1 MEPIASQTKF
11 IIGGA
16 LALCVTATALP
27 GAASEP
33 STVPEPAASTPV
45 GQDED
50 ATADALERELKALRT
65 RLAEMQAPLP
75 STEAPASGAPLA
87 GRTTSGDAAV
97 SAQDQAI
104 QAELAELR
112 SEIAALRQVM
122 ADSAA
127 RRQPPPPSAGE
138 EAAAEVAPPP
148 EVEQL
153 RRQLRALEELQQ
165 FRLELDALRKEIEK
179 QRQNLRAQTGATEEP
194 EIPALTRPATST
206 TLIKDEQGRFGL
218 WVNPLKWQV
227 SSHRNNSEA
236 QFEFRH
242 TSGDAFA
249 FVIAE
254 DLSVPLD
261 SVADVAL
268 ANAQAAAPDAHL
280 VQQETRR
287 VNNTDVLC
295 LQIDGTMQQ
304 SVPFTYLGYYYSG
317 PAGAVQVV
325 TTATSDNAA
334 RYRADLEDL
343 LNGLEIYGN

>member
-1 MEPIASQTKF
+1 MGHIANQTRS
-11 IIGGA
+11 ITGGA
-16 LALCVTATALP
+16 LALWMTVTAVP
-27 GAASEP
+27 VAASEL
-33 STVPEPAASTPV
+33 STAPEPASSSV
-45 GQDED
+45 GQEED
-50 ATADALERELKALRT
+50 TTAEALERELKALRT
-65 RLAEMQAPLP
+65 RLAEMQSPPP
-75 STEAPASGAPLA
+75 STEAAASGAPLA
-87 GRTTSGDAAV
+87 EPSAPGDAAV
-97 SAQDQAI
+97 VAQDQAI

-127 RRQPPPPSAGE
+127 QRQSPPPSADRE
-138 EAAAEVAPPP
+138 PATEASPPP
-148 EVEQL
+148 ELERL

-165 FRLELDALRKEIEK
+165 FRLELDALREEIQK
-179 QRQNLRAQTGATEEP
+179 QRQNLRAQTGAAEEA
-194 EIPALTRPATST
+194 EIPTLSRPATST

-227 SSHRNNSEA
+227 STYRNNSEA

-242 TSGDAFA
+242 SSGDAFA

-254 DLSVPLD
+254 DLSVPMD

-268 ANAQAAAPDAHL
+268 TNAQAAASDAHL

-287 VNNTDVLC
+287 VNNTEVLC

-325 TTATSDNAA
+325 TTATTENAA

-343 LNGLEIYGN
+343 LNGLEIYSK